1 MKDFVL
7 YAPEDRHYLEQLVS
21 HLPGVQAVEIG
32 TALAMLT
39 TMPVH
44 RVLLLMSID
53 LLHRLVCEA
62 KYRALYRRL
71 KLFGYEGM
79 VLIVYLRACHWQ
91 DSFGHCAVFPPEA
104 ITTLPEAVHAAIYQ
118 EIAAVLVTRF

>member
-1 MKDFVL
+1 
-7 YAPEDRHYLEQLVS
+7 
-21 HLPGVQAVEIG
+21 
-32 TALAMLT
+32 
-39 TMPVH
+39 
-44 RVLLLMSID
+44 MSID

-71 KLFGYEGM
+71 KLFVHEEM
-79 VLIVYLRACHWQ
+79 VIIVYLRAWNFQ
-91 DSFGHCAVFPPEA
+91 DSFGHCMVFPSEA